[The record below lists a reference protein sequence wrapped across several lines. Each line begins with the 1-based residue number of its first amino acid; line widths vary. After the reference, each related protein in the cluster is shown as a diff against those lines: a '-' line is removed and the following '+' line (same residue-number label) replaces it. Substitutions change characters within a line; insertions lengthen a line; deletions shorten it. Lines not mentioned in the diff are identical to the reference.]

1 MIVLG
6 FPIVPR
12 QRTTLEIDQDILQA
26 AEERARATGRTP
38 GDVISEMA
46 RRGFDLEP
54 ANGSDV
60 RHGVSDLQI
69 APDFEITADTINGL
83 LDSIER
89 NDDLGYPLAID
100 DVTRQEVKRLAREQH
115 ITPGR
120 LAANLVQEA
129 LLLKGTWPLRNGVA
143 VLPTRG
149 REPLTLEEIDTMLD
163 EL

>member
-1 MIVLG
+1 M
-6 FPIVPR
+6 
-12 QRTTLEIDQDILQA
+12 QTTLDIDNDILQA

-54 ANGSDV
+54 AGGSDE
-60 RHGVSDLQI
+60 RNGEPDLKV
-69 APDFEITADTINGL
+69 APGIEITADTINEL

-89 NDDLGYPLAID
+89 NDDLGYPLVID
-100 DVTRQEVKRLAREQH
+100 EVTRRDITRLAHEQH
-115 ITPGR
+115 VPPGR

-129 LLLKGTWPLRNGVA
+129 LLLEGTWPLRNGVA
-143 VLPTRG
+143 VLPIRG
-149 REPLTLEEIDTMLD
+149 RAPLTLEEIDTLLD